1 MPRTFEVR
9 HVEDIVNGAVSWIT
23 GTSPEPTDWL
33 VGSRAR
39 TLVES
44 FGISIEELYYQMYR
58 GLLDHLPLALF
69 DTFAF
74 AALAARPASGVL
86 TFSRLTAA
94 GSDIP
99 IPLGTRVST
108 IGSASDPARTYK
120 TIAAATLLTGQTSIS
135 GVPAEAEA
143 TGPAGNVAA
152 NQILAI
158 IGSLPNIDA
167 VTNPA
172 AFSGGRNEETL
183 EERKQR
189 FVDYLA
195 TLHRGTPLALRLAAE
210 AVAGVASATVVDS
223 PWLYVFTHD
232 SDPTGPGVFTDNSVP
247 GNDPSDAA
255 FAAYPA
261 VPANGDALYVGADI
275 RFDLLRVHVR
285 LPGQFIG
292 EPGVWEYWNEKI
304 EEVDVCEPD
313 DVTGVLGEWLPIP
326 NVADQS
332 VGLSQYGP
340 VSWSFA
346 SVPDW
351 GKAAVNGQI
360 AYWVRYRTT
369 TVDAISLQAELHHLV
384 AAPDPGFV
392 YVYAHEGGG
401 TLSASK
407 QTEVANAVGDKR
419 AAGIKVSVRAPV
431 IKVQNVSC
439 VLLIHRGASRSAL
452 RTLATQAI
460 TQFFGRLRIGQALS
474 LEDLSRVIMNVS
486 DQLADIQWM
495 LPPERDVAASP
506 EQLIRLGSLSVE

>member
-1 MPRTFEVR
+1 MPRTFAVK
-9 HVEDIVNGAVSWIT
+9 HVETIVNGAISWIA
-23 GTSPEPTDWL
+23 GTSQEPTDFL
-33 VGSRAR
+33 VGSRVR

-44 FGISIEELYYQMYR
+44 YGLSLEELYYQMYR

-86 TFSRLTAA
+86 TFSRTTPA
-94 GSDIP
+94 GSDIA
-99 IPLGTRVST
+99 IPVGTRVST
-108 IGSASDPARTYK
+108 IGSSSNAARTYK
-120 TIAAATLLTGQTSIS
+120 TTAAATLLTGQTFIA

-152 NQILAI
+152 NQIVAI
-158 IGSLPNIDA
+158 LGSLPNINS

-172 AFSGGRNEETL
+172 AFANGRDEETL

-210 AVAGVASATVVDS
+210 TVSGIASATVVDS

-261 VPANGDALYVGADI
+261 APANGDALYVGADI

-285 LPGQFIG
+285 LTGQFIG
-292 EPGVWEYWNEKI
+292 EPGVWEYWNEKL

-313 DVTGVLGEWLPIP
+313 DVTGVLGEWRTIP

-346 SVPDW
+346 DVPDW
-351 GKAAVNGQI
+351 GRAAVNGQI
-360 AYWVRYRTT
+360 AYWVRYRLT

-401 TLSASK
+401 TLSAGK

-431 IKVQNVSC
+431 IKTQNVKC
-439 VLLIHRGASRSAL
+439 VLLVHRGASRSAL

-474 LEDLSRVIMNVS
+474 LEDLSRVVMNTS
-486 DQLADIQWM
+486 DQIADVQWEN
-495 LPPERDVAASP
+495 PPRRDVAASP
-506 EQLIRLGSLSVE
+506 EQLLKLSTLTVE